1 MECEE
6 GRGVGGSGE
15 ALVEILQLESADTDA
30 DSWPCRKSRRERWV
44 RTAEGG
50 RGRSLRDDN

>member
-1 MECEE
+1 M
-6 GRGVGGSGE
+6 GGSGE

-30 DSWPCRKSRRERWV
+30 DSWPCCKSRREKWE

-50 RGRSLRDDN
+50 RGRGPRDDN